1 MEWNTDLIEAME
13 LEHVM
18 CQDAQDLDDGETRLE
33 SRETREHQF
42 HEERLVSSTTRPSRA
57 EEVCLNN
64 ACTLRIGKL
73 SLNCLFPGRNNNN
86 FDLCRPLGN

>member
-18 CQDAQDLDDGETRLE
+18 SEDAQDLDDGETRHE

-42 HEERLVSSTTRPSRA
+42 NEERLVSSTTRPHEPRRCA
-57 EEVCLNN
+57 
-64 ACTLRIGKL
+64 
-73 SLNCLFPGRNNNN
+73 
-86 FDLCRPLGN
+86 